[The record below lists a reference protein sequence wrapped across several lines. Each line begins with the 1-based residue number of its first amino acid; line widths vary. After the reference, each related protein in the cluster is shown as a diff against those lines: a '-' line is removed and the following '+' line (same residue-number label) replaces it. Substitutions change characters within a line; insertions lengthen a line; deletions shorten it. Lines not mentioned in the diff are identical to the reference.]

1 MGTIVMETNRYA
13 QSCLKDKYDTWECV
27 TIEEL
32 YAYFGF
38 LVLMGMVNLPSIKD
52 YWRNDIVF
60 NYRPLS
66 SRISR
71 TRFLDIHRFLHFV
84 DNDSLPAYGN
94 PSYSKI
100 QKVKPVLTYIS
111 TKLYEAFVPGRDLS
125 VDEAMVKYK
134 GRSSIKQYMPAKPVK
149 RGFKIWMLADAATGY
164 VLKFS
169 VYEGKTNNTV
179 EKGLGANVVLNM
191 TENLHH
197 RYHHVFFDNF
207 FMGIDLMLNLMRLG
221 TYACGTMRQDRKGY
235 PQCFKPFTKKG
246 LPNRGDHKMVR
257 NGNLCLCLWQDTKPI
272 SCCFSNC
279 DMSTSNV
286 TRKQKDGS
294 ALSLT
299 CPTAIV
305 NYNARMRGVD
315 HNDQLRGYYNIEI
328 KSRKYYKY
336 LFYAALDVAIT
347 NTYIMSR
354 FFPNLKEKNLKEFR
368 ARLANE
374 LIGNYNSRKRRGR
387 PSQSQPIRGFSS
399 QHFPSKAEK
408 RRNRCHFCLKYKGI
422 RRETVWECKDCQM
435 HFCHTG
441 KADDCFLIYHSNYG
455 NDDSI

>member
-71 TRFLDIHRFLHFV
+71 TRFMDIHRFLHFV
-84 DNDSLPAYGN
+84 DNDSLPAYGD

-207 FMGIDLMLNLMRLG
+207 FMWIDLMLNLMRLG

-257 NGNLCLCLWQDTKPI
+257 NGN
-272 SCCFSNC
+272 
-279 DMSTSNV
+279 
-286 TRKQKDGS
+286 
-294 ALSLT
+294 
-299 CPTAIV
+299 
-305 NYNARMRGVD
+305 
-315 HNDQLRGYYNIEI
+315 
-328 KSRKYYKY
+328 
-336 LFYAALDVAIT
+336 
-347 NTYIMSR
+347 
-354 FFPNLKEKNLKEFR
+354 
-368 ARLANE
+368 
-374 LIGNYNSRKRRGR
+374 
-387 PSQSQPIRGFSS
+387 
-399 QHFPSKAEK
+399 
-408 RRNRCHFCLKYKGI
+408 
-422 RRETVWECKDCQM
+422 
-435 HFCHTG
+435 
-441 KADDCFLIYHSNYG
+441 
-455 NDDSI
+455 

>member
-1 MGTIVMETNRYA
+1 M
-13 QSCLKDKYDTWECV
+13 
-27 TIEEL
+27 
-32 YAYFGF
+32 
-38 LVLMGMVNLPSIKD
+38 
-52 YWRNDIVF
+52 
-60 NYRPLS
+60 
-66 SRISR
+66 
-71 TRFLDIHRFLHFV
+71 DIHCFLHFV
-84 DNDSLPAYGN
+84 DNDSLPAYGD

-257 NGNLCLCLWQDTKPI
+257 NGNLCVCLWQDTKPI

-286 TRKQKDGS
+286 NRKQKNGS

-305 NYNARMRGVD
+305 NYNARMGGVD

-368 ARLANE
+368 VRLANE

-435 HFCHTG
+435 YILLSYW
-441 KADDCFLIYHSNYG
+441 KSR
-455 NDDSI
+455 